1 MSNGTAE
8 SRKGE
13 ALLEDVDADTFS
25 RFTEWLYTGSYSPVS
40 PETTGKKN
48 FLTPTNDSKESFFD
62 DGKESFFDESDS
74 EPDTNLKPESAEEML
89 KSMDNFSSI
98 EATAKGVKLTL
109 TDGRTILSEET
120 SYKGPFL
127 IFHASSP
134 VKDAALSYSKHFL
147 IHAILYVFAE
157 KKKIKQLQ
165 IFAAKSLAQSLR
177 QFSCYK
183 ERAIDIID
191 LASYIYSNTPD
202 LRLEPDQLRQIVT
215 DCAAE
220 HFRDLMSTPEFRSL
234 IGKGGRLVEDVCYKA
249 SMRLPSDGSSLQQPK
264 AVTGGH
270 MVRFG
275 KPAPLNLA
283 SSLTSALAAQAAGV
297 EVVRPLHGSLPDR
310 TSAFG
315 WSGLASAT
323 PSTPPWHH

>member
-8 SRKGE
+8 NRKGE

-25 RFTEWLYTGSYSPVS
+25 RFTEWAYTGSYSPIS
-40 PETTGKKN
+40 PESSCKKGV
-48 FLTPTNDSKESFFD
+48 LNDSKESFFD

-74 EPDTNLKPESAEEML
+74 EPDTITKPESVEEML
-89 KSMDNFSSI
+89 KSMNNFSSI
-98 EATAKGVKLTL
+98 EATAKGVKMTL
-109 TDGRTILSEET
+109 IKGRTILSEDN

-127 IFHASSP
+127 IFNASSP
-134 VKDAALSYSKHFL
+134 RKDPALSYSRHFL
-147 IHAILYVFAE
+147 IHAIIYVFAD
-157 KKKIKQLQ
+157 KNRITQLQ
-165 IFAAKSLAQSLR
+165 TFAAKSLAQSLR
-177 QFSCYK
+177 QFTCYK

-191 LASYIYSNTPD
+191 LAEYIYSHTPD

-215 DCAAE
+215 DHAAE
-220 HFRDLMSTPEFRSL
+220 HFRDLMSAADFRIL
-234 IGKGGRLVEDVCYKA
+234 IGKGGQFVEDVCYKA
-249 SMRLPSDGSSLQQPK
+249 SLRLPADSSSLQQPK
-264 AVTGGH
+264 TVTGGH

-275 KPAPLNLA
+275 KPTPLNLG
-283 SSLTSALAAQAAGV
+283 SSLTSALATQAAGSSSV
-297 EVVRPLHGSLPDR
+297 AQPLHGSLPDR